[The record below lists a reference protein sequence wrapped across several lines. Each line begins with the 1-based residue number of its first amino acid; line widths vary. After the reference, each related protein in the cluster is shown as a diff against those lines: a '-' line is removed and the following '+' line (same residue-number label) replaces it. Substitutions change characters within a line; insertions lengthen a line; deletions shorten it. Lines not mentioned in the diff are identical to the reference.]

1 MDTLVLIAEWARTAG
16 AVATAVGVV
25 VKVVQE
31 LRARKLPAGDRVARR
46 HNRVAGRRRARG

>member
-31 LRARKLPAGDRVARR
+31 LRARKQPAGDRIARR
-46 HNRVAGRRRARG
+46 RARVAGRRRARG